1 MQKKA
6 VEEWRDATTK
16 KEQKLFAQAGIRWS
30 PFWKLDYYDPTKM
43 GTVDTM
49 HNFFLGL
56 VQYHVWEVL
65 GIEDAQVEEHLPV
78 TDKEMNGI

>member
-16 KEQKLFAQAGIRWS
+16 KKQKHLFAQTGIRWS

-56 VQYHVWEVL
+56 VQYHV
-65 GIEDAQVEEHLPV
+65 
-78 TDKEMNGI
+78 